1 MRFRYNAPVVLTFTL
16 ISTAMQVLATV
27 TGDTTTRLFAA
38 APATFEPASP
48 IQYLGFVTHIFGH
61 ANWGHLFGNFMLILM
76 LGPLLEERHGSW
88 RLLQMILVTALLTGL
103 LNALLFDSFLVGASG
118 VVFMFILLGS
128 LSNFR
133 EGEIPLTFVFV
144 AVLFLGQ
151 EVVNI
156 LKLDNVSQF
165 AHILGGL
172 LGAGFGFLLARRA
185 PAPPPAASED
195 APPVS

>member
-16 ISTAMQVLATV
+16 ISTVMQVLATV
-27 TGDTTTRLFAA
+27 TGDATTKLFAA
-38 APATFEPASP
+38 APATFEPPSP
-48 IQYLGFVTHIFGH
+48 VQYLGFVTHIFGH
-61 ANWGHLFGNFMLILM
+61 ANWAHLFGNFMVILM
-76 LGPLLEERHGSW
+76 LGPLLEERHGSG

-103 LNALLFDSFLVGASG
+103 LNALLFDSYLVGASG
-118 VVFMFILLGS
+118 IVFMFILLGS

-151 EVVNI
+151 ELVNI

-172 LGAGFGFLLARRA
+172 LGAGFGFLRVRNQ
-185 PAPPPAASED
+185 PAALPSPSKD
-195 APPVS
+195 LPPTM